1 MENYVL
7 NTHFWKLQ
15 CAVFLY
21 GVENHHARQ
30 HLLTGKMQSN
40 LYL

>member
-1 MENYVL
+1 MENYAL
-7 NTHFWKLQ
+7 NKLFWKLQ
-15 CAVFLY
+15 GAVFP
-21 GVENHHARQ
+21 VENHHAHQ